1 MLIVNEYPP
10 NWIYWDKL
18 PIVPSNQ
25 PNEYSIERMSD
36 VACPRVHH
44 VMHKFMSYK
53 SADRQCVCWARL
65 KRSANYIHVNNK
77 SDMTEME
84 TAGNS
89 FTSM

>member
-1 MLIVNEYPP
+1 M
-10 NWIYWDKL
+10 
-18 PIVPSNQ
+18 
-25 PNEYSIERMSD
+25 
-36 VACPRVHH
+36 
-44 VMHKFMSYK
+44 
-53 SADRQCVCWARL
+53 CVFERL